1 MLNPAFNVKLG
12 QQILSGLVVTGKFDG
27 FRLIILIL
35 IFLLVNFIS

>member
-27 FRLIILIL
+27 FTSYIT
-35 IFLLVNFIS
+35 FLVNM

>member
-27 FRLIILIL
+27 MR
-35 IFLLVNFIS
+35 IFSLGNSLTIKKYY